1 MGENKK
7 DDSQLS
13 ENEKLEWIKTF
24 EKINAVQ
31 RNEQGLREKM
41 AAKIK
46 QNPFVPVGLVATTL
60 ALSFGVY
67 AMRTGNKRRSQ
78 MMMRTRIFAQGCTVA
93 AILLGIVFAA
103 KPT

>member
-1 MGENKK
+1 MGDNNQ

-13 ENEKLEWIKTF
+13 EKEKLEWIETF
-24 EKINAVQ
+24 EKINAIQ
-31 RNEQGLREKM
+31 RNGQGLREKM

-78 MMMRTRIFAQGCTVA
+78 MMMRTRIVAQGLTVG
-93 AILLGIVFAA
+93 AILLGVVLAA